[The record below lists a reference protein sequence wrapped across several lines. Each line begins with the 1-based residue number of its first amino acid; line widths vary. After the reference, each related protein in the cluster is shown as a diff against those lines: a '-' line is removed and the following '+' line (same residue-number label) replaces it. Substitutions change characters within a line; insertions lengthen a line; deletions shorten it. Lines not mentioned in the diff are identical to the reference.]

1 MLVLVYIGFGPVW
14 WFAYKRL
21 LGFDWDMFFL
31 DKKTKIVSAAFAKWL
46 VVGVT
51 LILM

>member
-1 MLVLVYIGFGPVW
+1 
-14 WFAYKRL
+14 
-21 LGFDWDMFFL
+21 MFFW

-51 LILM
+51 LILMEASGTKTNINGYM